1 MTLVFLV
8 MLVIASIVVSTV
20 KAETLRPA
28 RMTGPAVKRWSGYVL
43 VGVGAWFILLSAL
56 PDPIFTS

>member
-1 MTLVFLV
+1 MTLVFAI
-8 MLVIASIVVSTV
+8 MLVTASIVVSTV